1 MPCKDNCNCANQ
13 EIAVCNTVFKY
24 NLIPVDTNTHVV
36 CVSRC
41 NTPTATYEIATIRT
55 RTNTCSDGTYYQATI
70 NGDPVEIIQDCSLCN
85 IVKRAIEIYFSR
97 LEPIYCN
104 NNNNGGCRCGNNNFL
119 GIF

>member
-41 NTPTATYEIATIRT
+41 NTPTATYEIATIHT

-70 NGDPVEIIQDCSLCN
+70 NGDPVEIIQDCSLCD
-85 IVKRAIEIYFSR
+85 IIRRAIEIYFSNF
-97 LEPIYCN
+97 EPINCTRGRGGNGCGCN
-104 NNNNGGCRCGNNNFL
+104 N
-119 GIF
+119 IFGF